1 MQAMATLNIPLDTF
15 YGVMLIFLRVAAIVF
30 SAPVLD
36 TATIPVIFKAGLAV
50 AVSILLLPAVDAVVT
65 VKDLSLMTLVIVVFS
80 EIAIG
85 ITIGLSVKLL
95 FTGIQLAGQIVGYQ
109 MGFAVANVVDPTTSI
124 QIPILAQFYNLTAML
139 VFLSINAH
147 HMFFSALVDSYT
159 VLPPLSLSISPQAV
173 GMMMR
178 LAANMF
184 VVAIKVGA
192 PLIAVM
198 LMVSVALGMV
208 ARTVPQIHIF
218 IVAMPLKIL
227 IGLIF
232 MLMVTPYLTAF
243 LVDLF
248 SSFPMTL
255 YDLMRLMALAR

>member
-1 MQAMATLNIPLDTF
+1 MATLNIPVDAF

-36 TATIPVIFKAGLAV
+36 TDTIPAVFKAGLAL

-65 VKDLSLMTLVIVVFS
+65 VRDLSLMTFFIGVFS

-85 ITIGLSVKLL
+85 VTIGLSVKLL
-95 FTGIQLAGQIVGYQ
+95 FAGIQLAGQIVGYQ
-109 MGFAVANVVDPTTSI
+109 MGFAVANVVDPATSA

-139 VFLSINAH
+139 VFLAINAH

-159 VLPPLSLSISPQAV
+159 ILPPLSMHISPQLI

-184 VVAIKVGA
+184 VVAVKVGA

-218 IVAMPLKIL
+218 IVAMPMKIL
-227 IGLIF
+227 IGLVF
-232 MLMVTPYLTAF
+232 LLMVSPYLTAY
-243 LVDLF
+243 LIDLF
-248 SSFPMTL
+248 SSYQVTL
-255 YDLMRLMALAR
+255 FDLIRLMALAG

>member
-1 MQAMATLNIPLDTF
+1 MATLNIPLDAF
-15 YGVMLIFLRVAAIVF
+15 YGVLLIFLRVAAIIF

-36 TATIPVIFKAGLAV
+36 TATIPVVFKAGLAF
-50 AVSILLLPAVDAVVT
+50 AVSILLLPVVNAVVT
-65 VKDLSLMTLVIVVFS
+65 VQDLNLIAFVIGVVS

-85 ITIGLSVKLL
+85 VTIGLSVKLL
-95 FTGIQLAGQIVGYQ
+95 FTGIQLAGQIAGFQ
-109 MGFAVANVVDPTTSI
+109 MGFAVANVVDPATSA

-147 HMFFSALVDSYT
+147 HMFFSALVDSYKI
-159 VLPPLSLSISPQAV
+159 LPPLSMQISPQLV
-173 GMMMR
+173 GMMMQ

-198 LMVSVALGMV
+198 LVISVGLGLV

-227 IGLIF
+227 IGLVF
-232 MLMVTPYLTAF
+232 MIMVTPYLTAY
-243 LVDLF
+243 LIDLF
-248 SSFPMTL
+248 SSYPATL
-255 YDLMRLMALAR
+255 FDLIRLMAVR

>member
-1 MQAMATLNIPLDTF
+1 MATLNIPLDAF
-15 YGVMLIFLRVAAIVF
+15 YGVILIFLRVAAIVF

-36 TATIPVIFKAGLAV
+36 TATIPVVFKAGLAF
-50 AVSILLLPAVDAVVT
+50 AVSILLLPVVDAVVS
-65 VKDLSLMTLVIVVFS
+65 VRDLSLMAFVIGIFS

-85 ITIGLSVKLL
+85 VTIGLSVKLL

-109 MGFAVANVVDPTTSI
+109 MGFAVANVMDPATSA

-159 VLPPLSLSISPQAV
+159 ILPPLSIHISPQLV

-178 LAANMF
+178 LATNMF

-198 LMVSVALGMV
+198 LMVSVALGLV
-208 ARTVPQIHIF
+208 ARTVPQMNIF
-218 IVAMPLKIL
+218 IVAMPMKIV
-227 IGLIF
+227 IGLVF
-232 MLMVTPYLTAF
+232 MVIVSPYLTAY
-243 LVDLF
+243 LIDLF
-248 SSFPMTL
+248 SSYQVTL
-255 YDLMRLMALAR
+255 FDLIRLMASAR

>member
-1 MQAMATLNIPLDTF
+1 MATLNIPVDAF

-36 TATIPVIFKAGLAV
+36 TDTIPAVFKAGLAL

-65 VKDLSLMTLVIVVFS
+65 VRDLSLMTFFIGVFS

-85 ITIGLSVKLL
+85 VTIGLSVKLL
-95 FTGIQLAGQIVGYQ
+95 FAGIQLAGQIVGYQ
-109 MGFAVANVVDPTTSI
+109 MGFAVANVVDPATSA

-139 VFLSINAH
+139 VFLAINAH

-159 VLPPLSLSISPQAV
+159 ILPPLSMHISPQLI

-184 VVAIKVGA
+184 IVAVKVGA

-218 IVAMPLKIL
+218 IVAMPMKIL
-227 IGLIF
+227 IGLVF
-232 MLMVTPYLTAF
+232 LLMVSPYLTAY
-243 LVDLF
+243 LIDLF
-248 SSFPMTL
+248 SSYQVTL
-255 YDLMRLMALAR
+255 FDLIRLMALAG

>member
-1 MQAMATLNIPLDTF
+1 MATLNIPVDAF

-36 TATIPVIFKAGLAV
+36 TNTIPAVFKAGLAL
-50 AVSILLLPAVDAVVT
+50 AVSILLLPAVDTVVT
-65 VKDLSLMTLVIVVFS
+65 VKDLSLMTFVIGVFS

-85 ITIGLSVKLL
+85 VTIGLSVKLL
-95 FTGIQLAGQIVGYQ
+95 FAGIQLAGQIVGYQ
-109 MGFAVANVVDPTTSI
+109 MGFAVANVVDPATSA

-139 VFLSINAH
+139 VFLAINAH
-147 HMFFSALVDSYT
+147 HLFFSALVDSYT
-159 VLPPLSLSISPQAV
+159 ILPPLSMHISPQLV
-173 GMMMR
+173 EMMMR

-184 VVAIKVGA
+184 VVAVKVGA

-218 IVAMPLKIL
+218 IVAMPLKIV
-227 IGLIF
+227 IGLVF
-232 MLMVTPYLTAF
+232 LLMVSPYLTAY
-243 LVDLF
+243 LIDLF
-248 SSFPMTL
+248 SSYQVTL
-255 YDLMRLMALAR
+255 FDLIRLMALAR

>member
-1 MQAMATLNIPLDTF
+1 MATLNIPVDAF

-36 TATIPVIFKAGLAV
+36 TNTIPAVFKAGLAL
-50 AVSILLLPAVDAVVT
+50 AVSILLLPAVDTVVT
-65 VKDLSLMTLVIVVFS
+65 VKELSLMTFVIGVFS

-85 ITIGLSVKLL
+85 VTIGLSVKLL
-95 FTGIQLAGQIVGYQ
+95 FAGIQLAGQVVGYQ
-109 MGFAVANVVDPTTSI
+109 MGFAVANVVDPATST

-139 VFLSINAH
+139 VFLAINAH
-147 HMFFSALVDSYT
+147 HLFFSALVDSYSI
-159 VLPPLSLSISPQAV
+159 LPPLSMHVSPQLV

-184 VVAIKVGA
+184 VVAVKVGA

-218 IVAMPLKIL
+218 IVAMPLKIV
-227 IGLIF
+227 IGLVF
-232 MLMVTPYLTAF
+232 LLMVSPYLTAY
-243 LVDLF
+243 LIDLF
-248 SSFPMTL
+248 SSYQVTL
-255 YDLMRLMALAR
+255 FDLMRLMALAR

>member
-1 MQAMATLNIPLDTF
+1 MATLNIPVDAF

-36 TATIPVIFKAGLAV
+36 TGTIPAVFKAGLAL

-65 VKDLSLMTLVIVVFS
+65 VRDLSLMTFVIGVFS

-85 ITIGLSVKLL
+85 VTIGLSVKLL
-95 FTGIQLAGQIVGYQ
+95 FAGIQLAGQIVGYQ
-109 MGFAVANVVDPTTSI
+109 MGFAVANVVDPATSA
-124 QIPILAQFYNLTAML
+124 QIPIVAQFYNLTAML
-139 VFLSINAH
+139 VFLAINAH

-159 VLPPLSLSISPQAV
+159 ILPPLAMHISPQLI

-184 VVAIKVGA
+184 VVAVKVGA

-218 IVAMPLKIL
+218 IVAMPMKIV
-227 IGLIF
+227 IGLVF
-232 MLMVTPYLTAF
+232 LLMVSPYLTAY
-243 LVDLF
+243 LIDLF
-248 SSFPMTL
+248 SSYQVTL
-255 YDLMRLMALAR
+255 FDLIRLMALAR

>member
-1 MQAMATLNIPLDTF
+1 
-15 YGVMLIFLRVAAIVF
+15 MLIFLRVAAIVF

-36 TATIPVIFKAGLAV
+36 TNTIPVVFKAGLA
-50 AVSILLLPAVDAVVT
+50 LPSAFCCSRSWNGRYPDR
-65 VKDLSLMTLVIVVFS
+65 LSLMTFVIGVFS

-85 ITIGLSVKLL
+85 VTIGLSVKLL
-95 FTGIQLAGQIVGYQ
+95 FSGIQLAGQIVGYQ
-109 MGFAVANVVDPTTSI
+109 MGFAVANVVDPATSA
-124 QIPILAQFYNLTAML
+124 QIPILAQLYNLTAML
-139 VFLSINAH
+139 VFLAINAH
-147 HMFFSALVDSYT
+147 HMFFSALVDSYKI
-159 VLPPLSLSISPQAV
+159 LPPLSMHISPQLV

-227 IGLIF
+227 IGLVF

-243 LVDLF
+243 LIELF
-248 SSFPMTL
+248 SSYQVTL
-255 YDLMRLMALAR
+255 FDLMRLMALAR

>member
-1 MQAMATLNIPLDTF
+1 MATLNIPVDAF

-36 TATIPVIFKAGLAV
+36 TDTIPAGFKAGLAL

-65 VKDLSLMTLVIVVFS
+65 VRDLSLMTFFIGVFS

-85 ITIGLSVKLL
+85 VTIGLSVKLL
-95 FTGIQLAGQIVGYQ
+95 FAGIQLAGQIVGYQ
-109 MGFAVANVVDPTTSI
+109 MGFAVANVVDPATSA

-139 VFLSINAH
+139 VFLAINAH
-147 HMFFSALVDSYT
+147 HMFFSALVDSYAI
-159 VLPPLSLSISPQAV
+159 LPPLSMHISPQLI

-184 VVAIKVGA
+184 VVAVKVGA

-218 IVAMPLKIL
+218 IVAMPMKIL
-227 IGLIF
+227 IGLVF
-232 MLMVTPYLTAF
+232 LLMISPYLTAY
-243 LVDLF
+243 LIDLF
-248 SSFPMTL
+248 SSYQVTL
-255 YDLMRLMALAR
+255 FDLIRLMALAG